1 MSILHSIRTNIS
13 KPHKAGYPFIIS
25 SAIISLI
32 GFRIHNRF
40 GNFIRSIGAL
50 FFGFCWYFFR
60 NPKRIIPQQNNILVS
75 PTDGIISSIHYI
87 QPPLDLGLGEKPV
100 WCISIFL
107 SIFNV
112 HLQRIP
118 ATGKI
123 TARSYIKG
131 KFLNASLDKASE
143 HNERNAICIT
153 LPDNKK
159 IVVVQIA
166 GLIARRIVC
175 NANIDDQFDKGDIYG
190 LIRFG
195 SKVDLYLPEGCQPCV
210 EIGQTMIGGETVVTK
225 I

>member
-13 KPHKAGYPFIIS
+13 KPHKAGYPFLCIS
-25 SAIISLI
+25 ALISFIGYRIHARIGHLI
-32 GFRIHNRF
+32 GL
-40 GNFIRSIGAL
+40 IGSL

-60 NPKRIIPQQNNILVS
+60 NPKRIVPHKNDILVS
-75 PTDGIISSIHYI
+75 PADGTVSAINYI
-87 QPPLDLGLGEKPV
+87 PPPVDLGLDDKPV
-100 WCISIFL
+100 WRISIFL

-118 ATGKI
+118 VAGKI

-131 KFLNASLDKASE
+131 KFFNASLDKASE

-153 LPDNKK
+153 LPDGKK
-159 IVVVQIA
+159 VVVVQIA

-175 NANIDDQFDKGDIYG
+175 NADINQQFNMGDIYG

-195 SKVDLYLPEGCQPCV
+195 SRVDLYLPDGCQPCV
-210 EIGQTMIGGETVVTK
+210 EVGQTMIGGETIVAK
-225 I
+225 L